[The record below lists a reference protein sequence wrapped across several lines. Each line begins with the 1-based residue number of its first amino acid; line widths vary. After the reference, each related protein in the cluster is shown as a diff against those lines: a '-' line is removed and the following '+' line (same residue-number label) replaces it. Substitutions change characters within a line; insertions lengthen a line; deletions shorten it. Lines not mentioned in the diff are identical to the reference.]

1 MIHLTRVSRRGYIM
15 NRLIVGTRVQVL
27 RSDLG
32 PCHSLCLH
40 ELLHVLVNI
49 VDFAFASRVRL
60 AGLNRGCSAYLVI
73 IYGNVDLLDAS
84 KAVLAHIHK
93 AGGAAITTNS
103 HSICITLVFDWLAYP
118 NEITLRFGKFWR
130 VTLSRFL

>member
-1 MIHLTRVSRRGYIM
+1 MIHLTRVSRRRYIM

-32 PCHSLCLH
+32 SCHSLCLH

-49 VDFAFASRVRL
+49 VDFAFATSVRL
-60 AGLNRGCSAYLVI
+60 TGLNRGCGAYLVI

-84 KAVLAHIHK
+84 QAVLAHIHK
-93 AGGAAITTNS
+93 AGGAAITTDS
-103 HSICITLVFDWLAYP
+103 HSICIHLVFDWLAYP